1 MQAWWEDLKNL
12 SFAEIIENYGK
23 LLVGVLL
30 AGILLVAA
38 LFYFVFDR
46 VLDPAGQA
54 PVSATA
60 LVESVDLEDNSQ
72 SETLEVGQENS
83 VEVENVED
91 QGDDLIYVDVKG
103 AVKSPGLYQVQAGD
117 RVLDAIDLAGGLN
130 DQADSKRINLSQ
142 RLQDQMVVYVPAL
155 NEEVGSEDLM
165 AITPVLSG
173 DGPTA
178 ESSQK
183 DSQKININTADAS
196 QLQEISGIGEKKA
209 SDIIQYRESKGSFQT
224 IKEITEVSGIG
235 DKTFEKIKEQITVN

>member
-23 LLVGVLL
+23 LLVGALVV
-30 AGILLVAA
+30 GILLVAA

-46 VLDPAGQA
+46 VLSPADQA
-54 PVSATA
+54 PVAATA
-60 LVESVDLEDNSQ
+60 LVESDGQEENSQ
-72 SETLEVGQENS
+72 SESSVTDQTEGGEAGNS
-83 VEVENVED
+83 ER

-142 RLQDQMVVYVPAL
+142 RLQDQMVVYVPTL
-155 NEEVGSEDLM
+155 DEEVEAEDLM

-173 DGPTA
+173 DSPTA
-178 ESSQK
+178 ESSQG
-183 DSQKININTADAS
+183 DNEKININTADAS

-209 SDIIQYRESKGSFQT
+209 ADIIQYRESKGSFQT
-224 IKEITEVSGIG
+224 IEEITEVSGIG

>member
-1 MQAWWEDLKNL
+1 MQAWWEEVKKL

-23 LLVGVLL
+23 LLVGAFIALVLL
-30 AGILLVAA
+30 AAGMIYSAFDQVIAPASQDPVAA
-38 LFYFVFDR
+38 
-46 VLDPAGQA
+46 
-54 PVSATA
+54 TT
-60 LVESVDLEDNSQ
+60 LVESDGQEENSQ
-72 SETLEVGQENS
+72 SESSETDQAEGGQAGNS
-83 VEVENVED
+83 QD

-155 NEEVGSEDLM
+155 DEELDQGEMQALSPMMTGSPS
-165 AITPVLSG
+165 AAG
-173 DGPTA
+173 
-178 ESSQK
+178 SSQG

-209 SDIIQYRESKGSFQT
+209 ADIIQYRESKGSFQK
-224 IKEITEVSGIG
+224 IEEITEVSGIG

>member
-1 MQAWWEDLKNL
+1 MQAWWEEVKKL
-12 SFAEIIENYGK
+12 SFAEIFDNYGK
-23 LLVGVLL
+23 LLAGAFMALVLL
-30 AGILLVAA
+30 AAGVIYLV
-38 LFYFVFDR
+38 FNR
-46 VLDPAGQA
+46 VIAPAEQDPVA
-54 PVSATA
+54 ATA
-60 LVESVDLEDNSQ
+60 LVESVDLESNSQ
-72 SETLEVGQENS
+72 SETLEVGQENTG
-83 VEVENVED
+83 EVENVED

-155 NEEVGSEDLM
+155 DEEVGAEDLM

-178 ESSQK
+178 GRSQG

-209 SDIIQYRESKGSFQT
+209 ADIIQYRESKGSFQT
-224 IKEITEVSGIG
+224 IEEITEVSGIG

>member
-23 LLVGVLL
+23 LLVGALV
-30 AGILLVAA
+30 AGVLLVAA

-46 VLDPAGQA
+46 VIAPASQDPI
-54 PVSATA
+54 VATA
-60 LVESVDLEDNSQ
+60 LVESDDQEENSQ
-72 SETLEVGQENS
+72 SESSMTDQAEAGQDSNS
-83 VEVENVED
+83 ESQVDE
-91 QGDDLIYVDVKG
+91 LIYVDVKG

-155 NEEVGSEDLM
+155 DEEVGAEDLV
-165 AITPVLSG
+165 AITPIVPG
-173 DGPTA
+173 DSPTA
-178 ESSQK
+178 GSSQE

-209 SDIIQYRESKGSFQT
+209 ADIIQYRESKGSFQT
-224 IKEITEVSGIG
+224 IEEITEVSGIG

>member
-23 LLVGVLL
+23 LLVEALV
-30 AGILLVAA
+30 AGILLIAA

-46 VLDPAGQA
+46 VLDPAGQP

-60 LVESVDLEDNSQ
+60 LVDSVDLEDNSQ
-72 SETLEVGQENS
+72 SESSETDQAEDSEVVNS
-83 VEVENVED
+83 QD

-130 DQADSKRINLSQ
+130 AQADSKRINLSQ

-155 NEEVGSEDLM
+155 DEEVGAEDLV
-165 AITPVLSG
+165 AITPIVPG
-173 DGPTA
+173 DSPTA
-178 ESSQK
+178 GSSQE

-209 SDIIQYRESKGSFQT
+209 ADIIQYRESKGSFQK
-224 IKEITEVSGIG
+224 IEEITEVSGIG

>member
-23 LLVGVLL
+23 LLAGVFIAFVLL
-30 AGILLVAA
+30 AAGVIYLA
-38 LFYFVFDR
+38 FDR

-60 LVESVDLEDNSQ
+60 LVESDDQEENSQ
-72 SETLEVGQENS
+72 SESSMTDQAEAGQDSNS
-83 VEVENVED
+83 ESQVDE
-91 QGDDLIYVDVKG
+91 LIYVDVKG

-155 NEEVGSEDLM
+155 DEEVGAKDLI

-178 ESSQK
+178 GSSQG

-209 SDIIQYRESKGSFQT
+209 ADIIQYRESKGSFQT
-224 IKEITEVSGIG
+224 IEEITEVSGIG

>member
-1 MQAWWEDLKNL
+1 MQAWWEEVKKL

-23 LLVGVLL
+23 LLVGAFIALVLL
-30 AGILLVAA
+30 AAGMIYSAFDQVIAPASQDPVAA
-38 LFYFVFDR
+38 
-46 VLDPAGQA
+46 
-54 PVSATA
+54 TT
-60 LVESVDLEDNSQ
+60 LVESDGQEENSQ
-72 SETLEVGQENS
+72 SESSETDQAEGGQAGNS
-83 VEVENVED
+83 QD

-117 RVLDAIDLAGGLN
+117 RVLDAIGLAGGLN

-155 NEEVGSEDLM
+155 DEELDQGEMQALSPMMTGSPS
-165 AITPVLSG
+165 AAG
-173 DGPTA
+173 
-178 ESSQK
+178 SSQG

-209 SDIIQYRESKGSFQT
+209 ADIIQYRESKGSFQK
-224 IKEITEVSGIG
+224 IEEITEVSGIG

>member
-1 MQAWWEDLKNL
+1 MQAWWEDLKNS

-23 LLVGVLL
+23 LLAGTFVALVLL
-30 AGILLVAA
+30 AAGVIYLV
-38 LFYFVFDR
+38 FNR
-46 VLDPAGQA
+46 VIAPASQDPVA
-54 PVSATA
+54 ATA

-72 SETLEVGQENS
+72 SETLEVGQENTG
-83 VEVENVED
+83 EVENVED

-155 NEEVGSEDLM
+155 DEEVGAEDLM

-178 ESSQK
+178 GSSQG
-183 DSQKININTADAS
+183 DSQTININTADAS

-209 SDIIQYRESKGSFQT
+209 ADIIQYRENKGSFQT
-224 IKEITEVSGIG
+224 IEEITEVSGIG

>member
-1 MQAWWEDLKNL
+1 MQAWWEELKNL

-23 LLVGVLL
+23 LLVGALV
-30 AGILLVAA
+30 AGVLLVAV

-46 VLDPAGQA
+46 VLSPAGQA
-54 PVSATA
+54 PVAATA
-60 LVESVDLEDNSQ
+60 LVESVDLEENSQ
-72 SETLEVGQENS
+72 PEPSVTDQAEGGEAGNSEG
-83 VEVENVED
+83 

-155 NEEVGSEDLM
+155 DEEVGADDLM
-165 AITPVLSG
+165 AITPALSE

-178 ESSQK
+178 GSSQG

-196 QLQEISGIGEKKA
+196 QLQEISGIGEKKVA
-209 SDIIQYRESKGSFQT
+209 DIIQYRESKGSFQT
-224 IKEITEVSGIG
+224 IEEITEVSGIG